1 MNFQRLRNALVSL
14 IAGLVVAVLAFALP
28 RQVEPFENLIY
39 DAMIRA
45 TAEPFAGSGVITL
58 IDVDEQSL
66 AEVGQWPWPRNHLAA
81 LVEQVNAGQP
91 LSLVF
96 DAIFPERDRL
106 SPDLY
111 AATLGDTA
119 GISIDPSVALPSFDQ
134 QFADRIAAA
143 PVVLGQSTLLA
154 NEARGLLATQSE
166 TFQRRP
172 TINLMASDRNLI
184 AEGFP
189 PTAYRLQALLSNI
202 PVLDEAASGLGV
214 VTLPSDTDGI
224 SRAIPLIFVHEGRTL
239 PSLSLETLRV
249 ALSSRGQLVRIDE
262 GGIREVVVQGRLGRV
277 IMPTDRRGRLWIR
290 FPRLAEGQQRYF
302 RVVPAADVLR
312 EDFDASVF
320 TNQIVI
326 FGSSAAGLFDLKST
340 PLGGQAN
347 VPGMDLQALTVHQA
361 LTGEMVIVKEALQWE
376 LLAAALFIVYVL
388 VLAPRLPGLINSAV
402 LVLLL
407 SITAGVQVWMLS
419 AHDTYLSLF
428 GLFVFLLGY
437 GGVSLVGELIGRDRQ
452 RREIKSAF
460 SQYLSPALVNRISR
474 APGLLKLGGEQKE
487 LSILFADLR
496 GFTTVSESFKDDP
509 ATLTSIIN
517 RILTPLTEIVHA
529 HQGTVDKYIG
539 DCIMAFWNAPLD
551 VDDHAEKAVQ
561 AAVAMVDAMPG
572 INAALEDEFGHS
584 GFRLG
589 VGVNSGSVVVGNMG
603 SQTRFDYSVLGD
615 AVNLSAR
622 LEGQSKVYGVDI
634 VVGEATQGQI
644 DNSRSS
650 LVQIDQLR
658 VKGKQ
663 EPVRIFSPIA
673 GAAGDDLRAHEAAMA
688 AYHDEDFDL
697 AKRLLNG
704 MQGRFGSRLDQVYA
718 LLLERRTIIEDDTN
732 LTWSGVW
739 DAQEK

>member
-1 MNFQRLRNALVSL
+1 MNFQRLRNSLVSL
-14 IAGLVVAVLAFALP
+14 MAGLVIAVLAFALP

-39 DAMIRA
+39 DAMVRA

-66 AEVGQWPWPRNHLAA
+66 AEVGQWPWQRSHLAD

-91 LSLVF
+91 LALVF

-111 AATLGDTA
+111 ADTLSDTA
-119 GISIDPSVALPSFDQ
+119 WISIDPGVALPSFDQ

-143 PVVLGQSTLLA
+143 PVVLGQNTLLA
-154 NEARGLLATQSE
+154 DGARGLLATQSE

-172 TINLMASDRNLI
+172 TINLMASDRDLI
-184 AEGFP
+184 ADGFP
-189 PTAYRLQALLSNI
+189 PTAYRLPALLSNI

-214 VTLPSDTDGI
+214 VTLPADTDGI
-224 SRAIPLIFVHEGRTL
+224 ARAIPLIFVHEGRTL

-262 GGIREVVVQGRLGRV
+262 SGIREVVVQGRLGRV

-312 EDFDASVF
+312 DDFDASVF

-340 PLGGQAN
+340 PLGSQSN

-361 LTGEMVIVKEALQWE
+361 LTGEMVIVEEAHQWE
-376 LLAAALFIVYVL
+376 LLAAALFSLYVL

-402 LVLLL
+402 LVVLL

-517 RILTPLTEIVHA
+517 RILTPLTDIVHA
-529 HQGTVDKYIG
+529 HAGTVDKYIG

-572 INAALEDEFGHS
+572 INAALEEEFGHS

-634 VVGEATQGQI
+634 VVGEATQEQI
-644 DNSRSS
+644 DKSRSS

-673 GAAGDDLRAHEAAMA
+673 GAAGDDLRAHEAAMT
-688 AYHDEDFDL
+688 AYHGEDFGL

-704 MQGRFGSRLDQVYA
+704 MHGRFGSRLDQVYT
-718 LLLERRTIIEDDTN
+718 LLLERRTIIENDTN

-739 DAQEK
+739 EAQEK

>member
-1 MNFQRLRNALVSL
+1 MNFQRLRNSLVSL
-14 IAGLVVAVLAFALP
+14 IAGLVIAVLAFALP

-39 DAMIRA
+39 DAMVRN

-66 AEVGQWPWPRNHLAA
+66 AKVGQWPWPRSHLAA

-91 LSLVF
+91 LALVF

-111 AATLGDTA
+111 ADTLSDTA

-143 PVVLGQSTLLA
+143 PVVLGQNTLLA
-154 NEARGLLATQSE
+154 DGARGFLATQSE

-172 TINLMASDRNLI
+172 TINLMASDRDLI
-184 AEGFP
+184 ADGFP
-189 PTAYRLQALLSNI
+189 PTAYRLPALLSNI

-214 VTLPSDTDGI
+214 VALPADTDGI
-224 SRAIPLIFVHEGRTL
+224 ARAIPLIFVHEGRTL

-312 EDFDASVF
+312 DDFDASVF

-340 PLGGQAN
+340 PLGSQSN

-361 LTGEMVIVKEALQWE
+361 LTGEMVIVEEALQWE
-376 LLAAALFIVYVL
+376 LLAAALFFLYVL

-402 LVLLL
+402 LVVLL
-407 SITAGVQVWMLS
+407 SVTAGVQVWMLS

-460 SQYLSPALVNRISR
+460 SQYLSPALVTRISR
-474 APGLLKLGGEQKE
+474 APGLLKLG
-487 LSILFADLR
+487 
-496 GFTTVSESFKDDP
+496 
-509 ATLTSIIN
+509 
-517 RILTPLTEIVHA
+517 
-529 HQGTVDKYIG
+529 
-539 DCIMAFWNAPLD
+539 
-551 VDDHAEKAVQ
+551 
-561 AAVAMVDAMPG
+561 
-572 INAALEDEFGHS
+572 
-584 GFRLG
+584 
-589 VGVNSGSVVVGNMG
+589 
-603 SQTRFDYSVLGD
+603 
-615 AVNLSAR
+615 
-622 LEGQSKVYGVDI
+622 
-634 VVGEATQGQI
+634 
-644 DNSRSS
+644 
-650 LVQIDQLR
+650 
-658 VKGKQ
+658 
-663 EPVRIFSPIA
+663 
-673 GAAGDDLRAHEAAMA
+673 
-688 AYHDEDFDL
+688 
-697 AKRLLNG
+697 
-704 MQGRFGSRLDQVYA
+704 
-718 LLLERRTIIEDDTN
+718 
-732 LTWSGVW
+732 
-739 DAQEK
+739 